1 MLDMRNISNL
11 CDYFVIL
18 SGTSLKQ
25 VNSFAEAIAEDLDKD
40 KIKTLSKVKPG
51 DESGWVVLDYVS
63 VLVHIFYK
71 PMREFY
77 ALERLWSDAKRVRI
91 SCEKRYPRFID
102 IGNKGFVSRA

>member
-1 MLDMRNISNL
+1 MRNVSNF

-25 VNSFAEAIAEDLDKD
+25 VNSFAESIAQDLDKD
-40 KIKTLSKVKPG
+40 KIKTLSKVRSN
-51 DESGWVVLDYVS
+51 DESGWIVLDYVS
-63 VLVHIFYK
+63 ILVHIFYK

-91 SCEKRYPRFID
+91 SCGKRHSRFTDID
-102 IGNKGFVSRA
+102 NKGFVSRA